1 MSHLAPQA
9 RQDGLVVEELPD
21 EVLIYDTERHK
32 AHCLNPAAAVVWK
45 HCDGRNSVGEISRLL
60 ESELHTPAS
69 EDVVW
74 HALEHLSRRHLLQAR
89 VERPVSV
96 PRLTRREMLR
106 HVGVAA
112 GVALVTTIA
121 APYAAQ
127 AASKPCGNFGDICFQ
142 ASDCCPEFKCI
153 GTPFG
158 TRCLP
163 PS

>member
-1 MSHLAPQA
+1 MIYPAPQA
-9 RQDGLVVEELPD
+9 RRDGLVVEELPD

-32 AHCLNPAAAVVWK
+32 AHCLNPTAALVWK
-45 HCDGRNSVGEISRLL
+45 CCDGRNSVGEISRLL
-60 ESELHTPAS
+60 ETELHTPAS

-89 VERPVSV
+89 VERPASV
-96 PRLTRREMLR
+96 GRLTRREMLR
-106 HVGVAA
+106 RVGTAA

-127 AASKPCGNFGDICFQ
+127 AASTKCLGAGEICFQ
-142 ASDCCPEFKCI
+142 DVDCCS
-153 GTPFG
+153 GL
-158 TRCLP
+158 RCLGTCT